1 MQWLQR
7 MPGWE
12 SQLISSCHFKNKEKE
27 FCPILVVI
35 LTIISS
41 NTQKSSEISVQEK
54 KTPPYIPHAKHL
66 RGQTFHTTFHKVKQV
81 QPYST
86 CLYFKHRWKHVL
98 WKLGVNLFQLLAPL
112 ASPTRLTHTP
122 SGTDPVPSVSPSP
135 RKRGAP
141 TQLLSPRRPR
151 EATTQT
157 AAAVSGPQLPTR
169 PLSDVFI

>member
-1 MQWLQR
+1 MQWQQR

-35 LTIISS
+35 PTIIRS

-54 KTPPYIPHAKHL
+54 KQTPYIPHAKHL
-66 RGQTFHTTFHKVKQV
+66 RGQT
-81 QPYST
+81 
-86 CLYFKHRWKHVL
+86 YFIKSNRCSLIQLVCISNIVENTSCG
-98 WKLGVNLFQLLAPL
+98 KLGGIYSSSVHHQPPL
-112 ASPTRLTHTP
+112 IHTP
-122 SGTDPVPSVSPSP
+122 SGADPVPSFSPSP
-135 RKRGAP
+135 RKRGVP